1 LLDFVGSY
9 VMKVFADLPH
19 ALPARPR
26 LPALAAYL
34 TRRPRQAGFTLV
46 ELVTV
51 MVLIGILSA
60 VGASRFFD
68 NNVFEGREYA
78 DQAKAIIRYGQKLA
92 IAQNR
97 LVYVRS
103 DGNSFGLCFDPA
115 CTSRVPSP
123 AGNNSGSTA
132 AKAYCRAGSYQP
144 TWMCEG
150 RPASVA
156 VTVPVA
162 RPGELGPGGFFFF
175 DRMGRPY
182 GQVDAGQVVSTFAPL
197 VLSFTASG
205 SVYKLT
211 IEMETGYVH

>member
-1 LLDFVGSY
+1 MEVLAG
-9 VMKVFADLPH
+9 LPH
-19 ALPARPR
+19 ICCAC
-26 LPALAAYL
+26 
-34 TRRPRQAGFTLV
+34 TRRPVRAAHLARRAGQAGFTLV

-68 NNVFEGREYA
+68 NAVFEGREYA

-103 DGNSFGLCFDPA
+103 DGNSFGLCFDAA
-115 CTSRVPSP
+115 CSSRVPAP
-123 AGNNSGSTA
+123 AGNNSGSSA
-132 AKAYCRAGSYQP
+132 AKTYCQAGGYQSA
-144 TWMCEG
+144 WMCEG

-156 VTVPVA
+156 VTLPVA
-162 RPGELGPGGFFFF
+162 RPGELGAGGYFFF
-175 DRMGRPY
+175 DAMGRPY
-182 GQVDAGQVVSTFAPL
+182 NQADVGKVVSTFAPL
-197 VLSFTASG
+197 LLSFSASG
-205 SVYKLT
+205 NVYKLT